1 MARDCRAWGP
11 PRSCLYVAWC
21 LVEPGERLGV
31 PCHARGGD
39 GAGVGPV
46 GARAERPCCRPAPHK
61 GDRRASWQTL
71 GTGLARGGLRW
82 LLPGS
87 KGAGGFQP
95 LPPVMPPPSCPK
107 PGWASLSLWAGSKAM
122 LPAPGSC
129 SRFGR
134 RRPHSWHSRGGRGIC
149 GGAMGPAGGKSI
161 AGSVTGADFP
171 IQGLISP
178 FTGEEQGLAG
188 GCSPR
193 PAWAALPLP
202 LRTLHKSPGGCVRGS
217 AGSWW
222 KWPCPMAAPRRATT
236 IPSPTPG
243 MGLGAAWP

>member
-11 PRSCLYVAWC
+11 PRSCLYVARC

-39 GAGVGPV
+39 GAGVGPM
-46 GARAERPCCRPAPHK
+46 GARAEHPCCRPAPHK

-71 GTGLARGGLRW
+71 GTGLAQGGLCW
-82 LLPGS
+82 LLLGS
-87 KGAGGFQP
+87 EGARGFQP
-95 LPPVMPPPSCPK
+95 LPPHDVFSFLPQTRVGFAVP
-107 PGWASLSLWAGSKAM
+107 AGRVRGDVAG
-122 LPAPGSC
+122 PGSC

-134 RRPHSWHSRGGRGIC
+134 RRLHSWHSRGGRGIC

-161 AGSVTGADFP
+161 VGSVTGADFP

-178 FTGEEQGLAG
+178 FTGEKQGLAG

-202 LRTLHKSPGGCVRGS
+202 LRKLQKSPGGCVQGS
-217 AGSWW
+217 AGSCW
-222 KWPCPMAAPRRATT
+222 KRPCPMAAPRCAAAV
-236 IPSPTPG
+236 PSPAPG
-243 MGLGAAWP
+243 IGLGAAWP